1 MKRAGF
7 SPSSFDSYR
16 VQLALEAHK
25 RTKSHVPRPA
35 PPMNLSLIRRIMYA
49 TIVRHMGNTTRLAFL
64 LLYYA
69 GLRQSEVAP
78 PTPSRF
84 DPLRHITRSDARC
97 HGSLV
102 LKQKWSKT
110 MQLYNQHREVVYPP
124 SQDLLLCPVTT
135 YIQVIK
141 ETPTRNPEQP
151 MLVHPDTY
159 QPVSA
164 QWLTQEL
171 RHIIMELEGHNDY
184 ISLHSLRR
192 SAASEA
198 YQAGFSELQIQ
209 HFGTWSSAAYKTY
222 VAVRD
227 TTLITRSLI
236 QGLNGV

>member
-1 MKRAGF
+1 MDAILNISF
-7 SPSSFDSYR
+7 SPRVTKWHPTDLDS
-16 VQLALEAHK
+16 
-25 RTKSHVPRPA
+25 A
-35 PPMNLSLIRRIMYA
+35 PSNYPES
-49 TIVRHMGNTTRLAFL
+49 VKKHC
-64 LLYYA
+64 LY
-69 GLRQSEVAP
+69 LN
-78 PTPSRF
+78 SRF
-84 DPLRHITRSDARC
+84 SHFPPD
-97 HGSLV
+97 
-102 LKQKWSKT
+102 K
-110 MQLYNQHREVVYPP
+110 YPP

-141 ETPTRNPEQP
+141 ETPTRHPEQP

-184 ISLHSLRR
+184 ISLHSLCR

-209 HFGTWSSAAYKTY
+209 HFGTWSSAAYKRY